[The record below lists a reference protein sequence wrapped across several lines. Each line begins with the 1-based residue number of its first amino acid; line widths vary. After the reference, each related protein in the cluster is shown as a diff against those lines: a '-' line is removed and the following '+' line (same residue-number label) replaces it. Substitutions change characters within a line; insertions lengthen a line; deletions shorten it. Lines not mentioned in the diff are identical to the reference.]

1 MSDCKACENKKWKDN
16 YILAQQR
23 FDKYMT
29 KATIGLVIAFTV
41 SIICLLV
48 TVCLLIKTQRF
59 INEFEYVEETEI
71 SIEQDNQGHN
81 TVVLPNGDEV
91 KNNGAEIHRKEEKIL
106 EEEKNKINTVNVYK

>member
-1 MSDCKACENKKWKDN
+1 MSDCKACESKKWKDN
-16 YILAQQR
+16 YVLAQQR

-41 SIICLLV
+41 SIICLLI
-48 TVCLLIKTQRF
+48 TTCLLIKTQRF

-91 KNNGAEIHRKEEKIL
+91 KSNGTEIYGEEEKIL
-106 EEEKNKINTVNVYK
+106 EKEKNKINTVNVYK